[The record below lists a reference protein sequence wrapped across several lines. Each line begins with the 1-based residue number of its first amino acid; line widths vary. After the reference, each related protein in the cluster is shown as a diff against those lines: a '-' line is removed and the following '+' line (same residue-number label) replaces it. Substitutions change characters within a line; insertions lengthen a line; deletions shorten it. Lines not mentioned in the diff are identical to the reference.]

1 MQDPRINSKEPLENK
16 ESRWIGL
23 YKLEYSDPKGN
34 KRFWEIAERKTR
46 GSSELDA
53 VGIVSLL
60 KSKNNESTQIILCLQ
75 FRPSINKM
83 SVEFPA
89 GLVDREE
96 TPEKAALREL
106 EEETGYH
113 GKIVSSYYTMYS
125 NVGMTNTNNKLIF
138 VESKEIAKFGIKLEE
153 SLIDKKFRESFRS
166 IYKLYPNYGYDSKL
180 SPKEWWTKVIEKTF
194 IEAGVDKQNLSLI
207 LPTLSTNLYNK
218 FTTSE
223 TYELY
228 DDTVHVL
235 NELHNNRKIKLGV
248 ISNLDERIENIFS
261 SLNIRQYFNF
271 ILLSGKFGIEKPDAR
286 IFEKAIELG
295 EINTT
300 NKEERRKQ
308 ILHVGDDKV
317 RDYQGAKNVGIST
330 LLIKRIEDTKSENT
344 IYNNEKNQRDDIIHS
359 LSEIFNYIG

>member
-1 MQDPRINSKEPLENK
+1 MQDPCINSKEPLENK

-113 GKIVSSYYTMYS
+113 GKIVSSYYTMYN

-138 VESKEIAKFGIKLEE
+138 VEVDLDDEINKNPQQKLEE
-153 SLIDKKFRESFRS
+153 DEFITIVIVPIKNLFSTLQEYEKKGYGID
-166 IYKLYPNYGYDSKL
+166 
-180 SPKEWWTKVIEKTF
+180 
-194 IEAGVDKQNLSLI
+194 
-207 LPTLSTNLYNK
+207 
-218 FTTSE
+218 
-223 TYELY
+223 
-228 DDTVHVL
+228 
-235 NELHNNRKIKLGV
+235 
-248 ISNLDERIENIFS
+248 SNLGSFALGLHMS
-261 SLNIRQYFNF
+261 ASLLQ
-271 ILLSGKFGIEKPDAR
+271 
-286 IFEKAIELG
+286 
-295 EINTT
+295 
-300 NKEERRKQ
+300 
-308 ILHVGDDKV
+308 
-317 RDYQGAKNVGIST
+317 
-330 LLIKRIEDTKSENT
+330 
-344 IYNNEKNQRDDIIHS
+344 
-359 LSEIFNYIG
+359 

>member
-1 MQDPRINSKEPLENK
+1 MASK
-16 ESRWIGL
+16 I
-23 YKLEYSDPKGN
+23 KLIT
-34 KRFWEIAERKTR
+34 F
-46 GSSELDA
+46 DA
-53 VGIVSLL
+53 FGTL
-60 KSKNNESTQIILCLQ
+60 
-75 FRPSINKM
+75 FRPKN
-83 SVEFPA
+83 
-89 GLVDREE
+89 
-96 TPEKAALREL
+96 
-106 EEETGYH
+106 
-113 GKIVSSYYTMYS
+113 GKIEYFY
-125 NVGMTNTNNKLIF
+125 
-138 VESKEIAKFGIKLEE
+138 SKEIAKFGIKLEE

-308 ILHVGDDKV
+308 VLHVGDDKV

-330 LLIKRIEDTKSENT
+330 LLIKRIEDTKSGNT